1 MSTLSFEPERHFV
14 EDAVAA
20 SGQTVV
26 SCFLVPEKAR
36 DICVQYRKETG
47 HLREIVITCVPGMTQ
62 NSVTDHLRRAMSE
75 PT

>member
-36 DICVQYRKETG
+36 DTASNIAKK
-47 HLREIVITCVPGMTQ
+47 LATCVKLLLHVCRI
-62 NSVTDHLRRAMSE
+62 SLRTA
-75 PT
+75 

>member
-36 DICVQYRKETG
+36 DICVQYRKEMA
-47 HLREIVITCVPGMTQ
+47 TCVKLLLP
-62 NSVTDHLRRAMSE
+62 VCRI
-75 PT
+75 